1 MVDGRI
7 EIECECGG
15 IFESDFSDHSE
26 PWNESPRYIAKCGE
40 CGRTVKFWIQADE
53 PEPKAAEAGHE

>member
-1 MVDGRI
+1 MRRNIRG
-7 EIECECGG
+7 
-15 IFESDFSDHSE
+15 DFSDMAD

-53 PEPKAAEAGHE
+53 PEAKAAEAGHE